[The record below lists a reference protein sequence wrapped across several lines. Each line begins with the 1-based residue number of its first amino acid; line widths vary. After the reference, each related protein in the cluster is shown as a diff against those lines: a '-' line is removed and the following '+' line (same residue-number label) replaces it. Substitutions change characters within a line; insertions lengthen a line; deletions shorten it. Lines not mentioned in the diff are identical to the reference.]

1 MPRAVLTALLTLT
14 LFAPACAHYPIN
26 PPLDRWDPSKPGY
39 RMANLPATEAN
50 TDSVLVCL
58 AFSGGGTRSAAMAYG
73 VLRKLAN
80 TPIAGGTKTLLD
92 EVDVISSS
100 SGGSFAAAYYGLFG
114 RERFFREFE
123 EKVLWRDVGL
133 ETFMRVIY
141 CPYNLVRV
149 CSPWFNRS
157 DLAAELYTNTIF
169 GDLTYTHLQ
178 RRGRPFVVLNASEL
192 ATGRR
197 FEFTQDRF
205 DELEAGLG
213 LVPVSRAVAA
223 SSAFPLLLTPVAIYD
238 YSRPDG
244 VRWVHLVDGGI
255 VDNMALGH
263 LIESYRR
270 GAIRELIAAGKV
282 EHLVFI
288 VVNARNRIPEAM
300 VESSEAPGAV
310 SVVTLGLGAAI
321 DKQGTDAIEILSEM
335 CRSSGGDDG
344 AAGAAAPAIHLIEVD
359 LEDIRGL
366 ERREQLLAVPTTFG
380 LEPEVIQEL
389 ISASYWLL
397 DGSEAL
403 ARLVEALR

>member
-1 MPRAVLTALLTLT
+1 MSRRALTLGLSLA

-26 PPLDRWDPSKPGY
+26 PPLDRWDPEKPGY

-58 AFSGGGTRSAAMAYG
+58 AFSGGGTRSGAMAYG
-73 VLRKLAN
+73 ALRKLAN
-80 TPIAGGTKTLLD
+80 TPIAGGTKSLLD
-92 EVDVISSS
+92 EVDIISST

-133 ETFMRVIY
+133 ETFMRVVY
-141 CPYNLVRV
+141 CPYNLARV

-169 GDLTYTHLQ
+169 GELTYTHLQ
-178 RRGRPFVVLNASEL
+178 RRGRPFVVMNATEL
-192 ATGRR
+192 ATGLR

-213 LVPVSRAVAA
+213 LVPISRAVAA
-223 SSAFPLLLTPVAIYD
+223 SAAFPLLLTPVAIWD

-244 VRWVHLVDGGI
+244 TRYVHLIDGGI

-270 GAIRELIAAGKV
+270 GAIRELLASGRVK
-282 EHLVFI
+282 HLVFI
-288 VVNARNRIPEAM
+288 VVNAQNRIPEEM
-300 VESSEAPGAV
+300 VESSEAPGAI
-310 SVVTLGLGAAI
+310 SVVTLGLVRAI
-321 DKQGTDAIEILSEM
+321 EKQERDAIEILSEL
-335 CRSSGGDDG
+335 CRPAGGDDD
-344 AAGAAAPAIHLIEVD
+344 AAGKERPEVHLIEVD
-359 LEDIRGL
+359 LEDIRSL
-366 ERREQLLAVPTTFG
+366 ERRNELLATPTTFG

-389 ISASYWLL
+389 ISAGYWLL
-397 DGSEAL
+397 DGNEAL
-403 ARLVEALR
+403 GRLVEALR